1 MYFYLGL
8 FMIKYN
14 IVCVG
19 NLKEKFSRECQE
31 EYMKRLSRFANV
43 NIIELT
49 ERNNL
54 NDVNSI
60 ILKES
65 EDILNKLP
73 KGHNI
78 LLDIKGELLS
88 SEELSSKLEKL
99 ELFNDTINFIIGGS
113 YGVSDL
119 VKEKADYKISFSR
132 MTFPHN
138 LIRIM
143 LLEQVYRAK
152 TIANNMPY
160 HK

>member
-1 MYFYLGL
+1 
-8 FMIKYN
+8 MIKYN

-73 KGHNI
+73 KGYNI

-152 TIANNMPY
+152 TISNNMPY

>member
-1 MYFYLGL
+1 
-8 FMIKYN
+8 MIKYN

-73 KGHNI
+73 KGYNI

-119 VKEKADYKISFSR
+119 VKEKADYRISFSR

-152 TIANNMPY
+152 TISNNMPY